1 MDGFVKHYS
10 GLQKER
16 MTSRSRRNK
25 MEKQSDKKRVKRII
39 QALSKEIPDSRIAL
53 RFSNPLELLIATI
66 LSAQCTDVKVN
77 EVTVELFK
85 RYRSAKDYAEADIS
99 ELEEMIKPT
108 GFYRNKAKS
117 LQKCCQE
124 IVSRFGGKVPETLED
139 LVTLPGVGRKTANV
153 ILGNAF
159 GIPGI
164 AVDTHVQRV
173 SQRIGLTSNEDPVK
187 IEFDLMEIVP
197 KEEWTHFSNLLIWHG
212 RKTCVA
218 RKPLCEACPI
228 RKECDYGSGKS
239 RGEGNT
245 LTPALS
251 SQGGRGGCL
260 SFPF

>member
-1 MDGFVKHYS
+1 MDT
-10 GLQKER
+10 QA
-16 MTSRSRRNK
+16 N
-25 MEKQSDKKRVKRII
+25 KKRVKRIVE
-39 QALSKEIPDSRIAL
+39 ALSKEISDSRIAL

-85 RYRSAKDYAEADIS
+85 KYRTAKDYAEADLS

-117 LQKCCQE
+117 LQRCCRE
-124 IVSRFGGKVPETLED
+124 IVSRFGGKVPQTLEE

-164 AVDTHVQRV
+164 TVDTHVQRV

-197 KEEWTHFSNLLIWHG
+197 REEWTHFSNLLIWHG
-212 RKTCVA
+212 RRTCVA
-218 RKPLCEACPI
+218 RKPLCETCVI
-228 RKECDYGSGKS
+228 RRLCDYGSG
-239 RGEGNT
+239 R
-245 LTPALS
+245 
-251 SQGGRGGCL
+251 SQ
-260 SFPF
+260 